1 MFGPLPW
8 DAYMYDPKPALD
20 AMVATLTNTT
30 GDAEPATA
38 RNTLWLPH
46 LDHPLAGS
54 DARARATRL
63 AAHAAN
69 VKHDTLATVAQG
81 NDLSTASLMPRVDGA
96 CSGLDLPPLRHF
108 ADSHGVYVGAA
119 APVEA
124 AILAGVEPIIDPV
137 YPVLSGYGCGG
148 PPATCVSCVTLLW
161 TCFQAPLLVDHC
173 C

>member
-30 GDAEPATA
+30 GDSEPATA

-54 DARARATRL
+54 EARARATRL
-63 AAHAAN
+63 AAHAAD
-69 VKHDTLATVAQG
+69 VKRDTLATVAQG
-81 NDLSTASLMPRVDGA
+81 NDMVTTASLMPRVDGV

-108 ADSHGVYVGAA
+108 ADSHGIYVGAA

-148 PPATCVSCVTLLW
+148 PPGRVCGLCNTIADLFSGATTR
-161 TCFQAPLLVDHC
+161 
-173 C
+173 